1 MNKKLKMFYNSFNLS
16 IEEQNIIHYTGNVR
30 KNEKDYCKLLKKCL
44 MIYDSIFNENNEEVN
59 LNIRFPY
66 IYDLL
71 TMFNN
76 KTGMYVLKKHNNL
89 YYVVMNKFNEM
100 SETSLHSLDEINKK
114 KAEELLQEIAPL
126 YSNLYISV

>member
-1 MNKKLKMFYNSFNLS
+1 MFYNSFNLT
-16 IEEQNIIHYTGNVR
+16 IEEQNIIRYTGNVR
-30 KNEKDYCKLLKKCL
+30 KNENDYCELLKKCL
-44 MIYDSIFNENNEEVN
+44 MIYDSVFNENNEYNEEVD

-71 TMFNN
+71 SMFNN
-76 KTGMYVLKKHNNL
+76 KTGMYVLKKHKNL

-100 SETSLHSLDEINKK
+100 SETSLDLLNKTNKK
-114 KAEELLQEIAPL
+114 RAIELLEDIAPL

>member
-1 MNKKLKMFYNSFNLS
+1 MFYNSFNLS

-30 KNEKDYCKLLKKCL
+30 KNEKDFCKLLRKCL

-76 KTGMYVLKKHNNL
+76 KTGMYVLKKHTNL

-100 SETSLHSLDEINKK
+100 SETSLDLLNKMNKK
-114 KAEELLQEIAPL
+114 RADELLQEIAPL